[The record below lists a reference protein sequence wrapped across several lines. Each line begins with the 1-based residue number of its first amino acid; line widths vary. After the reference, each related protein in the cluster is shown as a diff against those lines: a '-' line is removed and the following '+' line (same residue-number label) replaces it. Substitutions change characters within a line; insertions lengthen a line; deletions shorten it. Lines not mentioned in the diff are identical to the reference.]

1 MLSTA
6 QQEEVRINTQLP
18 AEIIERKLKPL
29 FWDYVVDPAE
39 AYDVLMGRRRQAGPF
54 DWERL
59 LIRLLER
66 LPWYDLLEVL
76 GPEGVKSALTPE
88 IIQKLRFPYLKE
100 RYEFI
105 RRTLHAEPVS
115 FTGWNPEN
123 RARVGA
129 AFLSHRRYGA
139 Q

>member
-1 MLSTA
+1 VQSA
-6 QQEEVRINTQLP
+6 NR
-18 AEIIERKLKPL
+18 EIIERKLKPL

-39 AYDVLMGRRRQAGPF
+39 ACDVLMGRRRQAGPF
-54 DWERL
+54 DRERL
-59 LIRLLER
+59 LIRLFER
-66 LPWYDLLEVL
+66 LPWYDLLEIL

-88 IIQKLRFPYLKE
+88 IIHKLRFPYLKE

-105 RRTLHAEPVS
+105 RRTLHAETVS

>member
-1 MLSTA
+1 MKR
-6 QQEEVRINTQLP
+6 VD
-18 AEIIERKLKPL
+18 IEKKLTPL

-39 AYDVLMGRRRQAGPF
+39 AYDVLMGKRRQAGPF
-54 DWERL
+54 DREKLLVRVFERL
-59 LIRLLER
+59 S
-66 LPWYDLLEVL
+66 WYDLLEVL
-76 GPEGVKSALTPE
+76 GPEGVKNALTLE
-88 IIQKLRFPYLKE
+88 IIRKLRFPYLKE

-105 RRTLHAEPVS
+105 RRILHSEPVS

-129 AFLSHRRYGA
+129 TLLSHRRYGA

>member
-1 MLSTA
+1 MPDLTPK
-6 QQEEVRINTQLP
+6 NLTT
-18 AEIIERKLKPL
+18 IERKLKSL
-29 FWDYVVDPAE
+29 LWDYVVDPAE
-39 AYDVLMGRRRQAGPF
+39 AYEVLIGKRQQAGPF
-54 DWERL
+54 DREKL

-66 LPWYDLLEVL
+66 LSWYDLLEIL
-76 GPEGVKSALTPE
+76 SPEGVKNTLTPE
-88 IIQKLRFPYLKE
+88 IIHKLRFPYLKE

-105 RRTLHAEPVS
+105 RRILHAEPVS

>member
-1 MLSTA
+1 MNA
-6 QQEEVRINTQLP
+6 INTDIV

-29 FWDYVVDPAE
+29 FWDYVVNPAE
-39 AYDVLMGRRRQAGPF
+39 AYEVLVGRRRQAGPF
-54 DWERL
+54 DRERL

-66 LPWYDLLEVL
+66 LSWYDLLAVL
-76 GPEGVKSALTPE
+76 GPEGVKSALTPK

-105 RRTLHAEPVS
+105 RRILHAEPVS
-115 FTGWNPEN
+115 FTGWSPEN
-123 RARVGA
+123 RERIGA